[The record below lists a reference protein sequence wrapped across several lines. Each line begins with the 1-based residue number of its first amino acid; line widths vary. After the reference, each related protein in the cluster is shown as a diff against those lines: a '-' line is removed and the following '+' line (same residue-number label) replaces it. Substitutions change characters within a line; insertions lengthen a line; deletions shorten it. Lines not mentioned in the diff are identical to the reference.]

1 MNDGFDLV
9 SLHPADRAR
18 KMFLLSPKPL
28 PQNNQNLWRSII
40 PMCSLHNNVIQ
51 HLRRKMS
58 EKEFTMTIV
67 HSASRSEET
76 LLLQE
81 GSLESERYLPQVL
94 PAVFGSG
101 DLTALL
107 VLNVFW
113 VSNITPI
120 SAAGPVA
127 FLYWIICAAGFFVP
141 CSLVMIQLA
150 AILPHEGG
158 LYNWTWHCL
167 GKTWAFFVT
176 LCTWLPGVLSI
187 LNASVIVNSCLQ
199 AANAHWLTDPWQQGC
214 AILLV
219 LFFVGL
225 FSLQRTRTVQVVI
238 NVATLGIG
246 AATIL
251 VTIAALLWLFTGH
264 RSATTEWIMPPLS
277 QWNPG
282 LFGNTTLALLGS
294 NISLALMGETRHRS
308 AIRSHMIWGTGLTVI
323 GYLLWTFAL
332 LTVQGAQAAATQ
344 ANPILLLVATVASVF
359 GSFVGKL
366 LLMSLAFY
374 YFVIAVTLNL
384 CYSRLLVVLAI
395 DRRIS
400 MRFARLNVHR
410 VPVFALLFQIGVV
423 VLFALLLYFLVPLF
437 AVGASQAAN
446 LNSIAYNVIGASLA
460 LVWALSYMFPFVN
473 VIILWLRQRKQ
484 MVTGWFLP
492 APMMLICVGLG
503 IVTLGSSIL
512 TTLFNSFL
520 PALIPNSSW
529 WYIIGLVL
537 LACLVLCW
545 LGAVYGSS
553 EARYEQMQ

>member
-1 MNDGFDLV
+1 MTV
-9 SLHPADRAR
+9 AHRASR
-18 KMFLLSPKPL
+18 LEERPLSPG
-28 PQNNQNLWRSII
+28 
-40 PMCSLHNNVIQ
+40 V
-51 HLRRKMS
+51 
-58 EKEFTMTIV
+58 F
-67 HSASRSEET
+67 
-76 LLLQE
+76 
-81 GSLESERYLPQVL
+81 LESERYLPQVL

-107 VLNVFW
+107 IVNVFW

-127 FLYWIICAAGFFVP
+127 FLYWIVCAACFFVP
-141 CSLVMIQLA
+141 CSLVMAQLA
-150 AILPHEGG
+150 ALLPHEGG
-158 LYNWTWHCL
+158 LYNWTWHTL

-214 AILLV
+214 AILLI

-225 FSLQRTRTVQVVI
+225 FSLQRTRTVQMVI
-238 NVATLGIG
+238 TVATLGMG

-251 VTIAALLWLFTGH
+251 VTAAALLWLFIGH
-264 RSATTEWIMPPLS
+264 RSATTAWIMPPLS

-294 NISLALMGETRHRS
+294 NISLALLGETRHRH
-308 AIRSHMIWGTGLTVI
+308 AIRSHLIWGTSLTVI

-344 ANPILLLVATVASVF
+344 ANPIVLLVATIASVF
-359 GSFVGKL
+359 GVFIGKL
-366 LLMSLAFY
+366 LLISLAFY
-374 YFVIAVTLNL
+374 YFIIAVTLNL
-384 CYSRLLVVLAI
+384 CYSRLLVVLAV

-410 VPVFALLFQIGVV
+410 VPAFALLFQIGVV

-437 AVGASQAAN
+437 AVGAAQATN
-446 LNSIAYNVIGASLA
+446 LNSIAYTVIGASLA
-460 LVWALSYMFPFVN
+460 LVWALSYMLPFVN
-473 VIILWLRQRKQ
+473 VTILWLRHRKQ
-484 MVTGWFLP
+484 HMSGWFLSVP
-492 APMMLICVGLG
+492 IMMVCVVLG
-503 IVTLGSSIL
+503 VVTLGISIL

-520 PALIPNSSW
+520 PSLIPNSSW

-545 LGAVYGSS
+545 FGAVYGSS
-553 EARYEQMQ
+553 EARFEQMQ